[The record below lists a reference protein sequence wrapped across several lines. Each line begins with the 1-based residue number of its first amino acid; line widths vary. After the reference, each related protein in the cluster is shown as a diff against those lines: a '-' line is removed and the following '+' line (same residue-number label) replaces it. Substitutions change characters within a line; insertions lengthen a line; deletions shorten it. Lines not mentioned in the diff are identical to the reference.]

1 MKTNSIAEVVAMFGG
16 GSDWWLREGMR
27 NGRFPYLQVGQHR
40 RFTEAHVAEIA
51 KALETRVVPAAPSG
65 ADVSVLGASARSVSR
80 HRNRAA
86 S

>member
-1 MKTNSIAEVVAMFGG
+1 MNTNSIAEVVAMFGG
-16 GSDWWLREGMR
+16 GSEWWLREGMR
-27 NGRFPYLQVGQHR
+27 NGRFAFLQVGKER

-51 KALETRVVPAAPSG
+51 KALETRVTPAKSSG